1 MARKPTSANLRDIE
15 IALYIGA
22 PQTDDGQLTWSLR
35 KDAQALLEQGV
46 MIRRP
51 GTYNKAVTQILGKQ
65 AEGSISDEDRD
76 NLLASIVKERP
87 VSRLILANSNY
98 LGVPAWML
106 NGGRLYK
113 NAGRNTAELKSL
125 FPDNKCVFFLALRNP
140 ATLIPAV
147 FEAQSQKSWD
157 AFLSG
162 SNLLSLRWS
171 DVISDIRTHNPD
183 CEVVVWCNEDTPVIW
198 PNVLGKVS
206 GLGSSFRFKGE
217 LDIIRRAMSEIG
229 FKRLESYLAQ
239 RPELSDMQ
247 RAQVRSLFLHYFHS
261 EEVVEEEI
269 DLPQW
274 SQETVDEISESYAED
289 IDMIKE
295 IPGVTLLS

>member
-22 PQTDDGQLTWSLR
+22 PHTDDGQLTWSLR

-51 GTYNKAVTQILGKQ
+51 GTYNKAVAQLLGKQ

-87 VSRLILANSNY
+87 VSRLILANSSY

-106 NGGRLYK
+106 NGGRFYK

-274 SQETVDEISESYAED
+274 SQETVDEISEGYAED
-289 IDMIKE
+289 IDMIKK